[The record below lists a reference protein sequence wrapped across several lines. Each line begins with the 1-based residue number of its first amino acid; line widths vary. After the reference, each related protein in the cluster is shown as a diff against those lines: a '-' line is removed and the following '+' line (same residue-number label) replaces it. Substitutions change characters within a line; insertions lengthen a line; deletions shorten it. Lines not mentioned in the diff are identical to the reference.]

1 MMPCNPSVG
10 GPGKGHI
17 VREIDALGGEM
28 GRCTDA
34 SALQMR
40 RLNTGKGVAVQSLR
54 AQVDRQRYHWHM
66 RQTLERQAG
75 LYLIEAIVADLII
88 EGRRITG
95 VRTKLACYRAKAVF

>member
-1 MMPCNPSVG
+1 
-10 GPGKGHI
+10 
-17 VREIDALGGEM
+17 M

-66 RQTLERQAG
+66 RQTLERQA
-75 LYLIEAIVADLII
+75 
-88 EGRRITG
+88 
-95 VRTKLACYRAKAVF
+95 